1 MKNSCSLNRSKNK
14 VIENLFQK
22 KLILNDEYELLF
34 CDKSNWNKDSKD
46 TEKFILLINKIIKYQ
61 NDSFIDLSYIHFPE
75 IELNQ
80 FNIKNEIDFYG
91 SKFYSNLSIEDMNFD
106 YRVNIRSCLVLGD
119 FTFRNTFFKGVV
131 NLVFL
136 WIKGK
141 TYFENIMFKNEVW
154 FDLSTFYKKITFNN
168 VEFLE
173 EVSFEDV
180 RFYDELIWENTNH
193 NIEKADWDG
202 SYTIIDRYN
211 YEREKEIHFLKNQN
225 PYLKLGSTDRDKY
238 IIYENQ
244 NEKPYLLADIE
255 QYQDKKYLYNGVEI
269 ALFIYWCYKNKLLIE
284 AVMKVISLFEEEILP
299 LSSEKL
305 IEIMKSTIGTKVTTD
320 YFTEEGKEFAIGYL
334 TVTNWAY
341 NFFYDLRK
349 LYPTDTN
356 FPKKLETE
364 EELNTILKLLDI
376 RYEQFNS
383 DESFNSNQSREALLE
398 LLEIPTT

>member
-1 MKNSCSLNRSKNK
+1 VKNSCSLNRSKNK

-106 YRVNIRSCLVLGD
+106 YKVNIRSCLVLGD
-119 FTFRNTFFKGVV
+119 FTFRNTLFKGVV
-131 NLVFL
+131 NLAFL

-141 TYFENIMFKNEVW
+141 TYFKNIMFKNEVW

-173 EVSFEDV
+173 KVSFEDIH
-180 RFYDELIWENTNH
+180 FYWENT

-269 ALFIYWCYKNKLLIE
+269 ALFIYCCYKNKLLIE

-305 IEIMKSTIGTKVTTD
+305 IEIKCNRNKS
-320 YFTEEGKEFAIGYL
+320 
-334 TVTNWAY
+334 N
-341 NFFYDLRK
+341 N
-349 LYPTDTN
+349 
-356 FPKKLETE
+356 
-364 EELNTILKLLDI
+364 
-376 RYEQFNS
+376 
-383 DESFNSNQSREALLE
+383 
-398 LLEIPTT
+398 